1 MVNDKG
7 NQVNSRSE
15 MCTVF
20 APVECFFSAMDGFFC
35 LFYRP
40 VPIQKA
46 CLFGIDLKRFEN
58 YRSETCLALK
68 KGRLPDKR
76 CGLPNFIRTKINS
89 ILPLRVYKPTGQG
102 DSDSGRRRQLLRMGH
117 SQ

>member
-1 MVNDKG
+1 VHRLCSG
-7 NQVNSRSE
+7 R
-15 MCTVF
+15 VF
-20 APVECFFSAMDGFFC
+20 FLCNGWPL

-46 CLFGIDLKRFEN
+46 RLPFTKKKRSKKKARPFGIDLKRFEN
-58 YRSETCLALK
+58 YRPETCLAFK